1 MVQRKN
7 FEMRCKIWAKSFK
20 TLSNLIWRIFFYVR
34 ILSKGVDSLGTQEQ
48 MGTTGWLVAG
58 FINLV
63 STWGPRITRILEL
76 GKNLR

>member
-7 FEMRCKIWAKSFK
+7 FEMRCKIWAKSLK
-20 TLSNLIWRIFFYVR
+20 TLATLFDGFFYVR